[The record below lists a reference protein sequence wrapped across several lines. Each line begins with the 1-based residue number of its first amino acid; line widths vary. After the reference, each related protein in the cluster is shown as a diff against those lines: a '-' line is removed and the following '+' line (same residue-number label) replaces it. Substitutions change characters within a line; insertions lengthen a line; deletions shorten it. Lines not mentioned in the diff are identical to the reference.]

1 MGDKPSGVAMAL
13 WEHATPRTGAPT
25 GDRCIDLELVE
36 ILNAIADGQV
46 VPYYMPLVSL
56 ADGQLVG
63 LEALARWQRPRLDE
77 VVLPAGFV
85 PRLERARRVSDLTAW
100 MVDAVASD
108 LVRWGRR
115 YNLPVGFRVSV
126 NISATELIDRRLIQ
140 LVGESLAKHRIPA
153 HLLCLEIT
161 ESARIDDVPSAAAV
175 LAELRAL
182 GVRVAVDDFGAGFA
196 GPEYLTDFP
205 VDTIKIDQLFVAELA
220 SQAGARD
227 FVARTVAH
235 GQAHRMDVIAEGI
248 ETTEQASTLR
258 NMGCWLGQG
267 FGLGLPAP
275 GASAL
280 DGWLPTL
287 LGT

>member
-1 MGDKPSGVAMAL
+1 MGDQVPRVSISVS
-13 WEHATPRTGAPT
+13 EHAVSGSVASEH
-25 GDRCIDLELVE
+25 GHFIDLELVE
-36 ILNAIADGQV
+36 ILHAIGDGQV

-63 LEALARWQRPRLDE
+63 VEALARWHRPRHGD

-100 MVDAVASD
+100 MVDAVCAD
-108 LVRWGRR
+108 LVSWSRR
-115 YNLPVGFRVSV
+115 YTLPAGFRVAV
-126 NISATELIDRRLIQ
+126 NVSATELIDHRLLL
-140 LVGESLAKHRIPA
+140 LVCESLQKHQVAA
-153 HLLCLEIT
+153 HLICLEIT
-161 ESARIDDVPSAAAV
+161 ESAKIDDVPCAAAV

-182 GVRVAVDDFGAGFA
+182 GVRVAVDDFGSGFA
-196 GPEYLTDFP
+196 GPDYLVDFA
-205 VDTIKIDQLFVAELA
+205 VDAIKIDQLFVAQLA
-220 SQAGARD
+220 NQVGARD

-258 NMGCWLGQG
+258 TMGCWLGQG

-275 GASAL
+275 GDCAL
-280 DGWLPTL
+280 DGWLPSL
-287 LGT
+287 LAI